1 MSKSLAFAAS
11 VVALAISGVAVAQ
24 DVAPALQIQA
34 GQVMTSTGGE
44 FVTAQN
50 GQALVVG
57 QRVMVAEDSSARIV
71 YPNGCVVVLENE
83 GVFVVAPTA
92 TCDAAIAA
100 RLAGRLPA
108 GAGARTA
115 ITLSAIGGVAAAAAL
130 LGAIGD
136 DDDRAVSR

>member
-11 VVALAISGVAVAQ
+11 VVALAISGVAAAQ

-44 FVTAQN
+44 FVTAQS

-71 YPNGCVVVLENE
+71 YPNGCVVALANE

-100 RLAGRLPA
+100 RSAGGLAG
-108 GAGARTA
+108 GRTA
-115 ITLSAIGGVAAAAAL
+115 TTLATIGGVAAAAAL
-130 LGAIGD
+130 LGAIGGGGG